1 MASLTWL
8 GHASYRLDTSDGKR
22 IYVDPWLSGPTTP
35 ESGEGSRARRR
46 DRASRTATAITR
58 RTSPKLQQKLGCT
71 VLGMVE
77 LMAWYS
83 NNGVDDRTSIAFN
96 KGGTVE
102 VAGVRFTMTNAFH
115 SSAAP
120 DLSYAGEAA
129 GFVVFADDARIY
141 FAGDT
146 TVFGDMALIARLYE
160 PTVAVL
166 PIGDHYTMGP
176 EEAALALE
184 LLGNPRC
191 VPGHWGTFPLLAGT
205 PDELASLTSA
215 TVERRRPRRHGRPV
229 RERWFGATGRR
240 VPEITLEGE
249 LELGDALVLD
259 TLDDE
264 ALRAAHARGPPGRRP
279 GRERRRGEGSVG
291 TP

>member
-8 GHASYRLDTSDGKR
+8 GHASFRLDTSDGKR

-35 ESGEGSRARRR
+35 DNEKQPERA
-46 DRASRTATAITR
+46 DAIAVTHGH
-58 RTSPKLQQKLGCT
+58 SDHAADVPGLQQELGCP

-83 NNGVDDRTSIAFN
+83 ANGIDEANLVAFN

-115 SSAAP
+115 SSSAP
-120 DLSYAGEAA
+120 DLTYTGEAA
-129 GFVVFADDARIY
+129 GFVVFADDVRIY

-146 TVFGDMALIARLYE
+146 TVFGDMELIARIYE

-166 PIGDHYTMGP
+166 PIGDHFTMGP
-176 EEAALALE
+176 KEAAVALD

-191 VPGHWGTFPLLAGT
+191 VPCHWGTFPLLTGT
-205 PDELASLTSA
+205 PTALSTLTTA
-215 TVERRRPRRHGRPV
+215 VVENIVPGDTVE
-229 RERWFGATGRR
+229 
-240 VPEITLEGE
+240 L
-249 LELGDALVLD
+249 
-259 TLDDE
+259 
-264 ALRAAHARGPPGRRP
+264 
-279 GRERRRGEGSVG
+279 
-291 TP
+291 